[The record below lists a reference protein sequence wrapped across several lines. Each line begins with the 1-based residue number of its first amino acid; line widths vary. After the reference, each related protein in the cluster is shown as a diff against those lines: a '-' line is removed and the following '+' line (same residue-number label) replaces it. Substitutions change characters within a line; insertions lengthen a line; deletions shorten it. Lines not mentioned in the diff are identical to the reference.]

1 MKLDLPIIKFRGW
14 DNVSKQMLPVE
25 KIDFRENHISL
36 NEGGNSLSDTFEMI
50 DLMQYTGLKDVNG
63 KEIYVGDIV
72 KCTELR
78 GEELIEYVSTVEYDD
93 CDLIVHE
100 SRTCDAWLSHFVPG
114 IDKTPLT
121 EIEVVGNI
129 YESSELLE
137 KFNL

>member
-14 DNVSKQMLPVE
+14 DNANNQMLPVE
-25 KIDFRENHISL
+25 KIDFRENCISL
-36 NEGGNSLSDTFEMI
+36 NEGDNSLSDTFEMI
-50 DLMQYTGLKDVNG
+50 DLMQYMGLKDVNG

-72 KCTELR
+72 KCTEIR
-78 GEELIEYVSTVEYDD
+78 GEELKEYVSAIEYDD

-100 SRTCDAWLSHFVPG
+100 SEMCDTWLSLFAPG
-114 IDKTPLT
+114 IEKLPLT

-137 KFNL
+137 QI

>member
-14 DNVSKQMLPVE
+14 DNANNQMLPVE
-25 KIDFRENHISL
+25 KIDFRENCISL
-36 NEGGNSLSDTFEMI
+36 NEGDNSLSDTFEMI

-72 KCTELR
+72 KCTEIR
-78 GEELIEYVSTVEYDD
+78 GEELKEYVSAIEYDD

-100 SRTCDAWLSHFVPG
+100 SEMCDTWLSLFAPG
-114 IDKTPLT
+114 IEKLPLT

-137 KFNL
+137 QI

>member
-14 DNVSKQMLPVE
+14 DNVSNQMLPVE
-25 KIDFRENHISL
+25 KIDFRENCISL
-36 NEGGNSLSDTFEMI
+36 NEGDNSLSDTFEMI

-72 KCTELR
+72 KCTEIR
-78 GEELIEYVSTVEYDD
+78 GEELKEYVSAIEYDD

-100 SRTCDAWLSHFVPG
+100 SEMCDTCLSLFAPG
-114 IDKTPLT
+114 IEKLPLT

-137 KFNL
+137 QI

>member
-14 DNVSKQMLPVE
+14 DNVSNQMLPVE
-25 KIDFRENHISL
+25 KIDFRENCISL
-36 NEGGNSLSDTFEMI
+36 NEGDNSLSDTFEMI

-72 KCTELR
+72 KCTEIR
-78 GEELIEYVSTVEYDD
+78 GEELKEYVSAIEYDD

-100 SRTCDAWLSHFVPG
+100 SEMCDTWLSLFAPG
-114 IDKTPLT
+114 IEKLPLT

-137 KFNL
+137 QI